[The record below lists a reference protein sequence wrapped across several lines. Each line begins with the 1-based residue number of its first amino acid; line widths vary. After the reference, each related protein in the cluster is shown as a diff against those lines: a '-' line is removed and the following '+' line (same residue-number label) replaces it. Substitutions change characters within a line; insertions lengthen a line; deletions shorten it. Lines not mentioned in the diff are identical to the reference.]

1 MWRAIPLLLCACSPS
16 VPRDFA
22 GSYEVLDGVV
32 GCSERVNYTSS
43 TTRYGFA
50 SPVEIDVDAEGIHTI
65 DLPSIECPVHAT
77 VTDDVLE
84 FADPPCVGIVHEE
97 RDIRGAAIW
106 NDDDHLAIELESTE
120 YWFPLPD
127 YWPDGLFWDCSH
139 SYLFA
144 PAP

>member
-1 MWRAIPLLLCACSPS
+1 VWRAIPLLLCGCSPA

-22 GSYEVLDGVV
+22 GSYEVLDAVAV
-32 GCSERVNYTSS
+32 CSERVNHTSS
-43 TTRYGFA
+43 FSRYGFV

-65 DLPSIECPVHAT
+65 DLPSIQCPVHAT
-77 VTDDVLE
+77 VTDDVLD
-84 FADPPCVGIVHEE
+84 FADPRCVSIDREE
-97 RDIRGAAIW
+97 RDIHGTAIW
-106 NDDDHLAIELESTE
+106 NDDELAVELESTE

-127 YWPDGLFWDCSH
+127 YWPDGLLWDCSH